1 MTKRSVVAV
10 ILLTLVTFG
19 IYGLVWIVKTK
30 NEMNSLGAQI
40 PSGWLL
46 LIGMII
52 FPLAIWWYW
61 KYAGG
66 VEHVTRG
73 RQTQVLAFILMLLL
87 GIIGMAIIQAE
98 FNKLDG
104 APGQLPQARV
114 A

>member
-19 IYGLVWIVKTK
+19 IYGLVWMIKTK

-46 LIGMII
+46 VIGMVL

-66 VEHVTRG
+66 VELVTRG
-73 RQTQVLAFILMLLL
+73 RQSQVIAFILMLLL

-98 FNKLDG
+98 FNKYDG
-104 APGQLPQARV
+104 TAGQLPQARV